1 MARPLSTQVDLGFV
15 CPVSDVG
22 SNYFLVD
29 LPRSLSLMNRKL
41 YRAGY
46 VYSVDSIQ
54 LVCTAGVLGSPF
66 EVEIWKIPEIYNAHK
81 GYRLAYELWKN
92 QRSEAAESGEVD
104 GVSSS
109 SPMGRWS
116 DFKLW
121 YNEDHKLGTYT
132 ELLPSGIDGNSWGAI
147 SGGEW
152 NRAEVVYYDAA
163 NAAQE
168 MQIGMLGAD
177 NTPNYGGVIEAWGDI
192 RPGVMTPDPLV
203 YDEFSVS
210 WVGHMGP
217 AAESLEQPI
226 EDLIQDEND
235 LPPYL
240 FEADPAVDPK
250 YVGAGTVASDGV
262 PHSLSLINT
271 INENIFVNGGLFPL
285 GMFVIKAPPS
295 AQSSGEF
302 KVIVSVTRGEY
313 KGVAAL
319 KMGDFR

>member
-1 MARPLSTQVDLGFV
+1 MARPLSTQVDLGFI
-15 CPVSDVG
+15 CPVTNAG
-22 SNYFLVD
+22 SNFFLVD
-29 LPRSLSLMNRKL
+29 IPRSLSLMNRKM

-54 LVCTAGVLGSPF
+54 FICTAGVLASPF
-66 EVEIWKIPEIYNAHK
+66 EVEVWKIPEIYNAHNA
-81 GYRLAYELWKN
+81 YTLAYKQWKK
-92 QRSEAAESGEVD
+92 QRSEVAESGEVANPSKRS
-104 GVSSS
+104 V
-109 SPMGRWS
+109 MGKWS

-121 YNEDHKLGTYT
+121 YNENHKNGDYD
-132 ELLPSGIDGNSWGAI
+132 ELLPVGIDAGSWNEI

-152 NRAEVVYYDAA
+152 NRAEIVYYDAA
-163 NAAQE
+163 NVARE
-168 MQIGMLGAD
+168 MQIGMLGDD
-177 NTPNYGGVIEAWGDI
+177 NTPNYGGAIEAWGDV
-192 RPGVMTPDPLV
+192 RPGVLTPDPLM
-203 YDEFSVS
+203 YDDYSVS
-210 WVGHMGP
+210 WIGHLGP
-217 AAESLEQPI
+217 AAEDLEQPV

-235 LPPYL
+235 HPPYL
-240 FEADPAVDPK
+240 FEEDPANDPK
-250 YVGAGTVASDGV
+250 YVGASTVASDGV

-302 KVIVSVTRGEY
+302 KCIVSLTRGEY